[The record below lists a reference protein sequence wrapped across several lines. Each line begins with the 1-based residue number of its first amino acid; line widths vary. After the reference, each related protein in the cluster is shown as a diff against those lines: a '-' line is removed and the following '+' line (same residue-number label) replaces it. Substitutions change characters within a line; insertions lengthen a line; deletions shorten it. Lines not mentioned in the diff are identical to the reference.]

1 MDTGT
6 IVSLSIS
13 GAALAFSVYV
23 FFVERHHKKKYDE
36 RLAKL
41 EIDEKERRV
50 EDEKKAFIRCTPL
63 KREAGKLPRFLVEN
77 IGKHAANG
85 LTLQMPQFFQPVEK
99 KLFPFAH
106 LDPGQ
111 GVTVYYQNATQGVSS
126 ISLIFTYTDGRG
138 EQEQEVV
145 MQIR

>member
-6 IVSLSIS
+6 IVNWSIS
-13 GAALAFSVYV
+13 GLALAFSVYV

-41 EIDEKERRV
+41 EIDEKEKSL
-50 EDEKKAFIRCTPL
+50 EEEKKAFIRCTPL
-63 KREAGKLPRFLVEN
+63 PKEEKKWPRFLVEN
-77 IGKHAANG
+77 IGKHAANS
-85 LTLQMPQFFQPVEK
+85 LTLQMPRFFQPIEK
-99 KLFPFAH
+99 NLFPFAH

-138 EQEQEVV
+138 EQEQEVI

>member
-1 MDTGT
+1 MATA
-6 IVSLSIS
+6 
-13 GAALAFSVYV
+13 GAALAFSVIT
-23 FFVERHHKKKYDE
+23 FFVEQHHKRKYDE

-41 EIDEKERRV
+41 EIDEKEKSL
-50 EDEKKAFIRCTPL
+50 EEEKKAFIRCTPL
-63 KREAGKLPRFLVEN
+63 EREEGKWPRFLVEN
-77 IGKHAANG
+77 IGKHAANS
-85 LTLQMPQFFQPVEK
+85 LTLQMPQFFQIVEK

-126 ISLIFTYTDGRG
+126 ISLNFTYSDGRG
-138 EQEQEVV
+138 EQEQEVI